1 MIYLLAP
8 LASWPSAIA
17 VLFLNI
23 CTKWV
28 TIASVSIIVV
38 SKSKWLYQKRQI
50 GRSVRF
56 GIPQLIPPLMRL
68 GIRPGVGDLTV
79 SSACVGLQVHSD
91 LLMQLLNVLA
101 DDTYLPD
108 NALAKFDML
117 PLIDYLKNVHVDLL
131 NSLQL
136 CGRHIRILIS
146 SAGFGPIDGAR
157 KFVFEEYSSEV
168 SFLIEGGESKL
179 IPFLS
184 HLYELYFSPGY
195 SPVDVGKIGESLSCS
210 VSDMTRLR
218 RRWQIWWI
226 FSSDI
231 CKVIMIG
238 MRSMVSFSFC
248 KVWHLIFKD
257 CVVWRWSCMEPLANE
272 MAQEVRQ
279 RARKMAVQPWG
290 ITKWR

>member
-1 MIYLLAP
+1 MAISEKDRLAEVLL
-8 LASWPSAIA
+8 
-17 VLFLNI
+17 
-23 CTKWV
+23 
-28 TIASVSIIVV
+28 
-38 SKSKWLYQKRQI
+38 RH
-50 GRSVRF
+50 
-56 GIPQLIPPLMRL
+56 PQLIPPLMRL

-131 NSLQL
+131 NCLQL

-146 SAGFGPIDGAR
+146 SAGDSGRLMEPVNSF
-157 KFVFEEYSSEV
+157 FEEYSSEV
-168 SFLIEGGESKL
+168 SSLIEEEESKL

-195 SPVDVGKIGESLSCS
+195 SPGDVGKIGESLSLFGSRYDEVEKKMTDLMNLFVRHLQGDYDRHAFYGIIQFLQGLAFDIQGLRS
-210 VSDMTRLR
+210 VEMKLL
-218 RRWQIWWI
+218 
-226 FSSDI
+226 
-231 CKVIMIG
+231 K
-238 MRSMVSFSFC
+238 
-248 KVWHLIFKD
+248 
-257 CVVWRWSCMEPLANE
+257 PLANE

-279 RARKMAVQPWG
+279 RARKMAVQP
-290 ITKWR
+290 

>member
-1 MIYLLAP
+1 
-8 LASWPSAIA
+8 
-17 VLFLNI
+17 
-23 CTKWV
+23 
-28 TIASVSIIVV
+28 
-38 SKSKWLYQKRQI
+38 
-50 GRSVRF
+50 
-56 GIPQLIPPLMRL
+56 MRL

-168 SFLIEGGESKL
+168 SFLIEEEESKL

-195 SPVDVGKIGESLSCS
+195 SPVDVGKIGESLSLFGIRYDEVEKKMTDLMNLFVRHLQGDYDRHAFYGIIQFLQGLAFDIQGLRS
-210 VSDMTRLR
+210 VEMKLL
-218 RRWQIWWI
+218 
-226 FSSDI
+226 
-231 CKVIMIG
+231 K
-238 MRSMVSFSFC
+238 
-248 KVWHLIFKD
+248 
-257 CVVWRWSCMEPLANE
+257 PLANE

-279 RARKMAVQPWG
+279 RARKNGSTTMRNNKMAIVANTDFCRCMG
-290 ITKWR
+290 FGH